1 MHLRILYIRKNTVG
15 IGIRKMMLVCK
26 NYLRTNIN
34 ILKFEFAQ
42 ITNFSISVSLSLSLT
57 IQRVARTCGKLTVGI
72 RIPYIV
78 PL

>member
-15 IGIRKMMLVCK
+15 IGIRKKMLVCK
-26 NYLRTNIN
+26 NYLRNNIN

-42 ITNFSISVSLSLSLT
+42 ITNFSISVSLSLT